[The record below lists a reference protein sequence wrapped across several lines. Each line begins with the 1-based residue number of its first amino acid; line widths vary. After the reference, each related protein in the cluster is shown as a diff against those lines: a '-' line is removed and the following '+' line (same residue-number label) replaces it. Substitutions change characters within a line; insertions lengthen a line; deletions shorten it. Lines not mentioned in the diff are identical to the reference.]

1 MSNDEA
7 PVSGTEAEDVLPPRN
22 RQRIEDEH
30 IWAQQD
36 AEYQALDI
44 EIQILTRQ
52 RDEILAFLDG
62 DQRQRFAA
70 GDAKIARR
78 REERDQ
84 AYRDKTIEVRDSA
97 EVEYWVKRLGEDAR
111 EEITSPFAVAV
122 NDSKR
127 LKSELEEDINEA
139 RRVIVEPIDIQF
151 KDFCYGNEKTS
162 GELLASIHAFSLLVE
177 KNETALSYIFNNP
190 DPRESHW
197 GLHSISGLFQQVI
210 NLCEDRPHQARTQK
224 QEAELRSAYRV
235 IQHKLL
241 GFFEKNEMAFD
252 DNLERAGK
260 TKNAFGDPNHEIL
273 IDMVLYG
280 TSSQKELARRLFKNY
295 EDAYAQV
302 AQRCLEEPEIS
313 YTDDRQSRRYLA
325 SLLAFGSEPTI
336 QKFQNEL
343 QRRISGDDP
352 QPDLKRID
360 PLHALDYFAD
370 IAVRYDPEQTK
381 KLVAIIEP
389 FLTEQGLDANECVKA
404 WVRSCWNHSDEGY
417 EPKIAVNLHRIK
429 QIAAQDATAAKTL
442 HSDFNILNFGRYE
455 AVTLLAQ
462 VRERDTTILP
472 YVTLFAARD
481 DHSGVFYHDG
491 EVLEKFRKSMEGRA
505 NLRIVEIGSLG
516 NVARLLITLDR
527 KYNDPALG
535 SSARKIGGG
544 IWMGHGSKDSLAIG
558 PNDEINIADLQRE
571 RTKRGMS
578 FFEDDA
584 PHVIVACHAGEEG
597 GLRDHAQHDLGISA
611 IGPDDAT
618 RLIDLEAVIEEGR
631 IKAMNPTFRNAS
643 AITDRLKSW

>member
-210 NLCEDRPHQARTQK
+210 NLCEDRPHQARTQ
-224 QEAELRSAYRV
+224 
-235 IQHKLL
+235 
-241 GFFEKNEMAFD
+241 
-252 DNLERAGK
+252 
-260 TKNAFGDPNHEIL
+260 
-273 IDMVLYG
+273 
-280 TSSQKELARRLFKNY
+280 
-295 EDAYAQV
+295 
-302 AQRCLEEPEIS
+302 
-313 YTDDRQSRRYLA
+313 
-325 SLLAFGSEPTI
+325 
-336 QKFQNEL
+336 
-343 QRRISGDDP
+343 
-352 QPDLKRID
+352 
-360 PLHALDYFAD
+360 
-370 IAVRYDPEQTK
+370 
-381 KLVAIIEP
+381 
-389 FLTEQGLDANECVKA
+389 
-404 WVRSCWNHSDEGY
+404 
-417 EPKIAVNLHRIK
+417 
-429 QIAAQDATAAKTL
+429 
-442 HSDFNILNFGRYE
+442 
-455 AVTLLAQ
+455 
-462 VRERDTTILP
+462 
-472 YVTLFAARD
+472 
-481 DHSGVFYHDG
+481 
-491 EVLEKFRKSMEGRA
+491 
-505 NLRIVEIGSLG
+505 
-516 NVARLLITLDR
+516 
-527 KYNDPALG
+527 
-535 SSARKIGGG
+535 
-544 IWMGHGSKDSLAIG
+544 
-558 PNDEINIADLQRE
+558 
-571 RTKRGMS
+571 
-578 FFEDDA
+578 
-584 PHVIVACHAGEEG
+584 
-597 GLRDHAQHDLGISA
+597 
-611 IGPDDAT
+611 
-618 RLIDLEAVIEEGR
+618 
-631 IKAMNPTFRNAS
+631 
-643 AITDRLKSW
+643 